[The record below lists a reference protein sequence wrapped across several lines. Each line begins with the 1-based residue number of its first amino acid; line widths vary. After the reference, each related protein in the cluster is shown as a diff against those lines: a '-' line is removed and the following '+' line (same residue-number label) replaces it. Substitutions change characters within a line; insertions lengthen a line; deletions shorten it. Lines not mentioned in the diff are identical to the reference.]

1 MVTVAMSGDLGETL
15 QQQINGAFSRKVTN
29 TKRIL
34 CLDINIT
41 EERKWGLSWQK
52 WDVSSYA
59 SLRTGLGTQQELPPS
74 SDFLAGSRDRR
85 AGYHQ
90 YHL

>member
-15 QQQINGAFSRKVTN
+15 QQKINGAFSRKVTN

-41 EERKWGLSWQK
+41 EERKWGALLAE
-52 WDVSSYA
+52 VG
-59 SLRTGLGTQQELPPS
+59 SLFLHLLEDWTGYP
-74 SDFLAGSRDRR
+74 AG
-85 AGYHQ
+85 AAIQ
-90 YHL
+90 L